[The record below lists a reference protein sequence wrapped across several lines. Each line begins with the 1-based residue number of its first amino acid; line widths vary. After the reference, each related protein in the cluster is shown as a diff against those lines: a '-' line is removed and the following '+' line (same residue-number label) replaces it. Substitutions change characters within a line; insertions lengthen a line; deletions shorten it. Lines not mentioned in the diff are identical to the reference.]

1 MFGIKSIPLVNNPQ
15 ITNIT
20 QLDTQ
25 LNPMMVTSYHFNVS
39 NFTWKPFMFL
49 SCITFF
55 LWTLQAA
62 QSEDE
67 EEGEKIYY
75 KGKFYSLSSN
85 QPEIKVARD
94 TWEEIISSRYKDQG
108 NEDGSLSDSLNDI
121 LQDKGL
127 SQDVLDIFDYWKLK
141 ISAGS
146 LTHYG
151 VREGRRR
158 MESKFEWGLGNCRWA
173 QYFVGRTV
181 WPDSMFSDKLMVV
194 LCKVVLTLILNS
206 SMNS

>member
-1 MFGIKSIPLVNNPQ
+1 M
-15 ITNIT
+15 
-20 QLDTQ
+20 
-25 LNPMMVTSYHFNVS
+25 
-39 NFTWKPFMFL
+39 
-49 SCITFF
+49 
-55 LWTLQAA
+55 QAA

-85 QPEIKVARD
+85 QREIKVARD
-94 TWEEIISSRYKDQG
+94 TWEEIISSRYNHQG
-108 NEDGSLSDSLNDI
+108 NEDGSLSDSLYDR

-127 SQDVLDIFDYWKLK
+127 SQDVLDIIDYWKLK

-158 MESKFEWGLGNCRWA
+158 MESKFEWGLGNCRSA
-173 QYFVGRTV
+173 QYFVGLIQYDLIVCLRT
-181 WPDSMFSDKLMVV
+181 K
-194 LCKVVLTLILNS
+194 
-206 SMNS
+206 

>member
-1 MFGIKSIPLVNNPQ
+1 M
-15 ITNIT
+15 
-20 QLDTQ
+20 
-25 LNPMMVTSYHFNVS
+25 
-39 NFTWKPFMFL
+39 
-49 SCITFF
+49 
-55 LWTLQAA
+55 QAA

-85 QPEIKVARD
+85 QPKIKVVRD
-94 TWEEIISSRYKDQG
+94 RWKEITRSGYNHQG
-108 NEDGSLSDSLNDI
+108 NEDGSLSDSLNDR

-127 SQDVLDIFDYWKLK
+127 SQDVLDIIDYWKLR

-158 MESKFEWGLGNCRWA
+158 MESKF
-173 QYFVGRTV
+173 
-181 WPDSMFSDKLMVV
+181 D
-194 LCKVVLTLILNS
+194 
-206 SMNS
+206 

>member
-1 MFGIKSIPLVNNPQ
+1 
-15 ITNIT
+15 
-20 QLDTQ
+20 
-25 LNPMMVTSYHFNVS
+25 MMVTSYHFNVS

-55 LWTLQAA
+55 PWTLQAA

-75 KGKFYSLSSN
+75 KGKFYSLSSK

-94 TWEEIISSRYKDQG
+94 TWEEIISSRYNHQG
-108 NEDGSLSDSLNDI
+108 NEDGSLSDSLYDRF
-121 LQDKGL
+121 QDKGL
-127 SQDVLDIFDYWKLK
+127 SQDVLDIIDYWKLR

-146 LTHYG
+146 LKHYG

-158 MESKFEWGLGNCRWA
+158 IESKFEWGLGNCRSA

-181 WPDSMFSDKLMVV
+181 WIDSMSSDKVMVY
-194 LCKVVLTLILNS
+194 CARWS
-206 SMNS
+206 

>member
-1 MFGIKSIPLVNNPQ
+1 
-15 ITNIT
+15 
-20 QLDTQ
+20 
-25 LNPMMVTSYHFNVS
+25 MMVTSYHFNVS

-94 TWEEIISSRYKDQG
+94 TWEEIISSRYNHQG
-108 NEDGSLSDSLNDI
+108 NEDGSLAVRFPVWQVSRQGIVAGCFGHYWLLETKDFSW
-121 LQDKGL
+121 
-127 SQDVLDIFDYWKLK
+127 VFDTLWSTWRKKENGIEIWVGPWKLQV
-141 ISAGS
+141 SS
-146 LTHYG
+146 
-151 VREGRRR
+151 
-158 MESKFEWGLGNCRWA
+158 
-173 QYFVGRTV
+173 
-181 WPDSMFSDKLMVV
+181 V
-194 LCKVVLTLILNS
+194 LCTYSITW
-206 SMNS
+206 